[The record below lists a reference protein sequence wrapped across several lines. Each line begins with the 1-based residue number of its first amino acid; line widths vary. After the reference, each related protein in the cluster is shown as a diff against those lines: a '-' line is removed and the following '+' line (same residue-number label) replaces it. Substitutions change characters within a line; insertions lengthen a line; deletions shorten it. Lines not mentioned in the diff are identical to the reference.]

1 MTMRGKRSVIEML
14 SCKKKF
20 ITTNVKSKAYEELFC
35 TKIVKTY
42 IFKAD
47 ARGGRSTPPL

>member
-20 ITTNVKSKAYEELFC
+20 ITTNLKSKAYEELFC
-35 TKIVKTY
+35 TKFVKTY